1 MKTQKS
7 FRKKALLSS
16 VAMLLV
22 ATVAVGSATFAWFSQ
37 NTTAKANG
45 VNVKT
50 VKASNIVLCATNS
63 PNDSDWVSTLD
74 LNIANKQLF
83 PVSTADLSNWYQT
96 KATKFNTKATDEGGR
111 GTISPVETAN
121 AGGYYVAKQFFVK
134 SIGEDI
140 TASYTVNVTPTAEDG
155 AATNLDYVR
164 AALADKDGNASSFY
178 GNKAADTACITSD
191 GKTGGTQTITT
202 SAITGDLSLKK
213 DEGQSVTV
221 YIWFEGEDPECVD
234 SAAGVDVS
242 LEVNFAKK

>member
-50 VKASNIVLCATNS
+50 VKASNIVLCETNS
-63 PNDSDWVSTLD
+63 SNDSDWVSTLD
-74 LNIANKQLF
+74 LNIHNKQLF

-96 KATKFNTKATDEGGR
+96 KATKFNTQATAEGGR
-111 GTISPVETAN
+111 GTISAVESAN
-121 AGGYYVAKQFFVK
+121 ADGYYVAKQFFVK

-140 TASYTVNVTPTAEDG
+140 TASYTVNVTPTAKG
-155 AATNLDYVR
+155 AATNLNYVR
-164 AALADKDGNASSFY
+164 AALADKDGKASSFY
-178 GNKAADTACITSD
+178 GNNAADTACITSD
-191 GKTGGTQTITT
+191 GNPGGTQTITT
-202 SAITGDLSLKK
+202 SSITGELSLKK